1 MASLVGS
8 LVGQSVEDFIEA
20 KLPGQIM
27 IEKYLGCSNL
37 RLCGH
42 RLALCPAP
50 SLLSR
55 PVKQQDDANA
65 NPTPD
70 EVTSLAKAV
79 TRTTEKNKDRLA

>member
-1 MASLVGS
+1 LV
-8 LVGQSVEDFIEA
+8 A
-20 KLPGQIM
+20 QICAFAG
-27 IEKYLGCSNL
+27 IVWLFVL
-37 RLCGH
+37 
-42 RLALCPAP
+42 P